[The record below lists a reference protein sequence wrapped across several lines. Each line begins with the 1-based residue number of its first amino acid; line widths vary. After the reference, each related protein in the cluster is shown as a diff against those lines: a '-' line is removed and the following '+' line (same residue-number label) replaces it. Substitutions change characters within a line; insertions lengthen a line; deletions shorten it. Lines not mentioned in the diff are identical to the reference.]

1 MTPLLLLLLR
11 LSATVAA
18 GNRSGSGTTIPDSS
32 CPMCASVLCLTANAN
47 CQWSRCWME
56 TESETVSTLATC
68 RARPQFVNLLN
79 VNTALSQINL
89 SHDNCAVP
97 ASAAAA
103 SARAARLQLKFWRG
117 IGIVVHGCSAR
128 SKRLK
133 LIKHLCLALLS
144 PFARRCNERAR
155 EIDEERKTG
164 EGRQLDKDVQA
175 ISGSSYHLC

>member
-1 MTPLLLLLLR
+1 MTPQSPLLLLLLR

-32 CPMCASVLCLTANAN
+32 CPVCASVLCLTANAN
-47 CQWSRCWME
+47 CQWSRCWM
-56 TESETVSTLATC
+56 ESETVSTLATC

-97 ASAAAA
+97 ASSAAA
-103 SARAARLQLKFWRG
+103 SARAAARLQLKFWRG
-117 IGIVVHGCSAR
+117 IGIVHGCSAR

-144 PFARRCNERAR
+144 PFARRCNERER
-155 EIDEERKTG
+155 ESDRER
-164 EGRQLDKDVQA
+164 GRQGKA
-175 ISGSSYHLC
+175 GS